1 MVISN
6 SIFSFFKRLK
16 LNNNREWFLE
26 NKSVFK
32 SHESQIK
39 IFGEELKNRLNKF
52 DNIDRFKV
60 FRIYRDIRFSKDK
73 TPFKTH
79 FGLTWHRIKPKYRG
93 GYYLHLCP
101 GNNFLACGFWD
112 PNPNDL
118 KRIRQELIFDAQDFK
133 ELINTTSFQS
143 NWGEL
148 KGSELK
154 TAPRGVDKNHP
165 DIKLIRKK
173 QFIFS
178 INYSNKEV
186 CEKNFI
192 DRLEESIK
200 KVRPFVDYMSEL
212 LTTDENGE
220 SLL

>member
-1 MVISN
+1 MVLSN
-6 SIFSFFKRLK
+6 SIFDFFKKLK
-16 LNNNREWFLE
+16 LNNNREWFTE
-26 NKSVFK
+26 HKPTFK
-32 SHESQIK
+32 SEEVQVK
-39 IFGEELKNRLNKF
+39 AFGEELKNRLNKF

-60 FRIYRDIRFSKDK
+60 FRIYRDVRFSKDK

-79 FGLTWHRIKPKYRG
+79 FGLTWHRIKPQYRG

-133 ELINTTSFQS
+133 ELINKTSFQS

-148 KGSELK
+148 KGRELK

-178 INYSNKEV
+178 INFSNKEV
-186 CEKNFI
+186 CEKNFM
-192 DRLEESIK
+192 DRLEKSLK
-200 KVRPFVDYMSEL
+200 KVRPFVDYMSEV

>member
-32 SHESQIK
+32 SHESQVK

>member
-1 MVISN
+1 MVLSN
-6 SIFSFFKRLK
+6 SIFSFFKKLK

-32 SHESQIK
+32 SHESQVK

-79 FGLTWHRIKPKYRG
+79 FGLTWHRIKPQYRG

-133 ELINTTSFQS
+133 ELINKTSFQS

-148 KGSELK
+148 KGGELK

-186 CEKNFI
+186 CEKNFMN
-192 DRLEESIK
+192 RLEKSLK
-200 KVRPFVDYMSEL
+200 KVRPFVDYMSDV

>member
-1 MVISN
+1 MVLSN
-6 SIFSFFKRLK
+6 SIFSFFKKLK

-32 SHESQIK
+32 SHESQVK

-192 DRLEESIK
+192 VSLEESIK
-200 KVRPFVDYMSEL
+200 KVRPFVDYMSEV

>member
-1 MVISN
+1 MVLSN
-6 SIFSFFKRLK
+6 SIFSFFKELK

-26 NKSVFK
+26 NKPIFK
-32 SHESQIK
+32 SHESQVK
-39 IFGEELKNRLNKF
+39 IFGEELKSSLNKF

-60 FRIYRDIRFSKDK
+60 FRIYRDVRFSKDK

-79 FGLTWHRIKPKYRG
+79 FGLTWHRIKPQFRG
-93 GYYLHLCP
+93 GYYLHLSP

-112 PNPNDL
+112 PSPNDL
-118 KRIRQELIFDAQDFK
+118 KRIRQELIFDSQNFK
-133 ELINTTSFQS
+133 DLINENSFRS
-143 NWGEL
+143 TWGEL
-148 KGSELK
+148 KGNELK

-165 DIKLIRKK
+165 DIELIRKK
-173 QFIFS
+173 QYIFS

-192 DRLEESIK
+192 NRLQDSIK
-200 KVRPFVDYMSEL
+200 KVRPFVNYMSEV

-220 SLL
+220 SLI

>member
-1 MVISN
+1 MVLSN
-6 SIFSFFKRLK
+6 SIFSFFKKLK

-32 SHESQIK
+32 SHESQVK

-133 ELINTTSFQS
+133 ELINKTSFQS

-192 DRLEESIK
+192 VSLEESIK
-200 KVRPFVDYMSEL
+200 KVRPFVDYMSEV

>member
-1 MVISN
+1 MVLSN
-6 SIFSFFKRLK
+6 SIFSFFKELK

-26 NKSVFK
+26 NKPIFK
-32 SHESQIK
+32 SHESQVK
-39 IFGEELKNRLNKF
+39 IFGEELKSSLNKF

-60 FRIYRDIRFSKDK
+60 FRIYRDVRFSKDK

-79 FGLTWHRIKPKYRG
+79 FGLTWHRIKPQFRG
-93 GYYLHLCP
+93 GYYLHLST

-112 PNPNDL
+112 PSPNDL
-118 KRIRQELIFDAQDFK
+118 KRIRQELIFDSQNFK
-133 ELINTTSFQS
+133 DLINENSFRS
-143 NWGEL
+143 TWGEL
-148 KGSELK
+148 KGNELK

-165 DIKLIRKK
+165 DIELVRKK
-173 QFIFS
+173 QYIFS

-192 DRLEESIK
+192 NRLQDSIK
-200 KVRPFVDYMSEL
+200 KVRPFVNYMSEV

-220 SLL
+220 SLI